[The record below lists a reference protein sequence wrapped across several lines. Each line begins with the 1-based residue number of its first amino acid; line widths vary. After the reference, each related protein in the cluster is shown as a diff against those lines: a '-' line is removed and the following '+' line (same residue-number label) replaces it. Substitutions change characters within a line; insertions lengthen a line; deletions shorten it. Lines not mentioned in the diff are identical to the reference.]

1 MIEIRNR
8 ETGEAKTLPTL
19 QAVADFLADREDA
32 KDWDGHQAL
41 GKLPK
46 PSREQDDKKPEENE
60 APADGA
66 QDEPGEPESQ
76 KAAEASEPK
85 KAAPAKTAKPAAKKV
100 AAKKGAGRK

>member
-8 ETGEAKTLPTL
+8 ETGEAKNLPTL

-46 PSREQDDKKPEENE
+46 PSREQDADNPEENE
-60 APADGA
+60 TPADGT
-66 QDEPGEPESQ
+66 
-76 KAAEASEPK
+76 KASEPE
-85 KAAPAKTAKPAAKKV
+85 KATPAKTAKPV
-100 AAKKGAGRK
+100 MIRNEMNR